1 MSNKDAS
8 LGSLSL
14 SPGTLSPA
22 FNQATTAYTAWV
34 PHTTAIISVFATPTA
49 QGATVAYTLRGSEP
63 SDSDPNRSGHQA
75 GLNVGANPITVRV
88 TSQDETLS
96 TITYTITVTR
106 GAAPAM
112 DTTLRSLSL
121 SSGRLSPAFNPAE
134 SSYDV
139 EVYYEVEVI
148 TVAAVKNAS
157 DADFTIDPVDSDQST
172 NGHQVALNVGANTI
186 GVQVTANDG
195 TTETYTITVTRLGA
209 DTVEAKLTTLTLTPL
224 DNFQCAFFPTF

>member
-1 MSNKDAS
+1 MSGSDAS

-63 SDSDPNRSGHQA
+63 SDSDPNRYQA
-75 GLNVGANPITVRV
+75 GLNVGANTITVQV

-121 SSGRLSPAFNPAE
+121 SPGRLSPAFNPAQ

-157 DADFTIDPVDSDQST
+157 DATVAITLSDSDQST
-172 NGHQVALNVGANTI
+172 RGHQVALA
-186 GVQVTANDG
+186 
-195 TTETYTITVTRLGA
+195 LGA
-209 DTVEAKLTTLTLTPL
+209 DGAEREPRS
-224 DNFQCAFFPTF
+224 P